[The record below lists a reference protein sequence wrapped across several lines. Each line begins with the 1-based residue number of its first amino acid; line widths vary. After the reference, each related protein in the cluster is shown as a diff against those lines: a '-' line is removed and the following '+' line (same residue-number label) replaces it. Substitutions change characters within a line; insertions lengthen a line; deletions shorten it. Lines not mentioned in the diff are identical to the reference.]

1 MLNADKYQDNKAF
14 EIFDEQTRE
23 EILDWFNQVHRSM
36 LYANEKYAKNGRQT
50 DYTFYQTKVQNL
62 VGAKRMLEHIGVY
75 VEIGWHGHDEY
86 FFPTYE
92 DALFEE
98 DCQFQNAD

>member
-1 MLNADKYQDNKAF
+1 MLNANKYRHNKAS

-23 EILDWFNQVHRSM
+23 EILAWFNQVHRHM
-36 LYANEKYAKNGRQT
+36 LYANEKYIKTGRLS
-50 DYTFYQTKVQNL
+50 DHFFYTGKLQNL
-62 VGAKRMLEHIGVY
+62 IGAQRMLEEIGVY
-75 VEIGWHGHDEY
+75 VETGWHGHEGY

>member
-1 MLNADKYQDNKAF
+1 MLNANKYQYNRAF
-14 EIFDEQTRE
+14 EIFDEQTRKR
-23 EILDWFNQVHRSM
+23 ILDWFNQVHRHM
-36 LYANEKYAKNGRQT
+36 LYANEKYIKTGRQS
-50 DYTFYQTKVQNL
+50 DHLFYFNKLQSII
-62 VGAKRMLEHIGVY
+62 GAQRMLEEIGVY
-75 VEIGWHGHDEY
+75 VESGWHGHEGY

>member
-1 MLNADKYQDNKAF
+1 MLNANKYQDNKAF

-23 EILDWFNQVHRSM
+23 EILDWFNRNHAVM
-36 LYANEKYAKNGRQT
+36 LYSHEKYAKNGRQS
-50 DYTFYQTKVQNL
+50 DYFFYETRIQNL

-75 VEIGWHGHDEY
+75 VEIGWHGHDKY